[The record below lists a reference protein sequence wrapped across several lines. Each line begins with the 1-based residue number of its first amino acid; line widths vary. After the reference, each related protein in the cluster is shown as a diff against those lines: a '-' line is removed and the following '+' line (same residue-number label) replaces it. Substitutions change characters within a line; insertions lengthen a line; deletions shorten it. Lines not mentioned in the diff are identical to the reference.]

1 MRTNSYPFRSL
12 SVAVVVALGS
22 LLYTASDSAAQTSS
36 APARPAAAGQSAA
49 RPQNPGANQSAS
61 PDVNNPLQPERQ
73 PDLAVDRDPIP
84 SPDIVTN
91 ASETA
96 KTGKTVPGEVTK
108 DKNGM
113 YRITEDVDEVLLNCA
128 VIDEKGNPVYDLK
141 QNSFRIWEDGVPQA
155 ANSFTH
161 QDVPVSMGILI
172 DNSGSMR
179 DKRSAVNAAAMRLL
193 EESNVRDAAF
203 VVNFNE
209 HAFLDQNFTV
219 DRVALHRGLSHFDSR
234 GTTALYD
241 AVAASADQLAHHAPQ
256 PRQVLLIITDGA
268 DNASRL
274 RLQDAIRKVQSLG
287 GPVVYTIGLLY
298 DSDKKEY
305 DKAHDDLELLSEETG
320 GIAYFPKSIDDVDRI
335 ASDVARD
342 IRNQYIVGYHSSKAA
357 NLGGYRTVHV
367 EAYAPGHKHLIVRT
381 RRGYY
386 AQPGQRRQ
394 MERVTGAP
402 AATQPA
408 PQNRTGGQASDSQ
421 PVRPEPQAA
430 ASQPMAQPQQ

>member
-1 MRTNSYPFRSL
+1 MRKNPYPFRSL
-12 SVAVVVALGS
+12 SAAFVLAVVALLCAPS
-22 LLYTASDSAAQTSS
+22 HSAAQTSQS
-36 APARPAAAGQSAA
+36 RPAASQTAGS
-49 RPQNPGANQSAS
+49 PQA
-61 PDVNNPLQPERQ
+61 PDLNNPLQPEKQ

-84 SPDIVTN
+84 SPDIVVYTP
-91 ASETA
+91 ETA
-96 KTGKTVPGEVTK
+96 KNGKAAPGEVTK

-128 VIDEKGNPVYDLK
+128 VVDEKGDPIYDLK
-141 QNSFRIWEDGVPQA
+141 QNAFRIWEDGVPQV

-179 DKRSAVNAAAMRLL
+179 DKRTAVNAAAMKLL
-193 EESNVRDAAF
+193 EESNTRDAAF

-219 DRVALHRGLSHFDSR
+219 DRVAIHRGLSHFDSR
-234 GTTALYD
+234 GATALYD

-274 RLQDAIRKVQSLG
+274 RLQDSIRRVQSLG

-298 DSDKKEY
+298 DADQKEY
-305 DKAHDDLELLSEETG
+305 QKAHDDLEMLSSETG

-342 IRNQYIVGYHSSKAA
+342 IRNQYIVGYHSTKAA
-357 NLGGYRTVHV
+357 NLGGYRTIHV
-367 EAYAPGHKHLIVRT
+367 EAVAPGHKRLIVRT

-386 AQPGQRRQ
+386 AQTGQRRD
-394 MERVTGAP
+394 MERNTGAP
-402 AATQPA
+402 AGTQSGNQNQPGQAQNSGAQAGEPSRQAQINQPA
-408 PQNRTGGQASDSQ
+408 SQ
-421 PVRPEPQAA
+421 
-430 ASQPMAQPQQ
+430 SQR